1 MHVKKNKA
9 YIPVFCL
16 QILLC
21 LFLNWGGDQ
30 LVSRWN
36 WPVWMDSFGTMLT
49 AYLLGPWCAAI
60 VGATTNLLGHILYGI
75 PWWYA
80 LVSVAIGLIAGFAA
94 KKKWLDTLLG
104 TLTTGAIMAA
114 ATRRRWLPQ
123 AQAGGTIRCTLSQ
136 RDHMVVVDVVP
147 NGEQSFSI
155 RMVQSNIPVRKYD
168 QWVNNLSREIVYQA
182 SR

>member
-1 MHVKKNKA
+1 MTIKR
-9 YIPVFCL
+9 
-16 QILLC
+16 
-21 LFLNWGGDQ
+21 
-30 LVSRWN
+30 LVA
-36 WPVWMDSFGTMLT
+36 VAL
-49 AYLLGPWCAAI
+49 CAAMGFGLAGCFSEA
-60 VGATTNLLGHILYGI
+60 VDQGTPTPVEN
-75 PWWYA
+75 
-80 LVSVAIGLIAGFAA
+80 VSV
-94 KKKWLDTLLG
+94 TLAPG
-104 TLTTGAIMAA
+104 RTLSGAIMAA

-136 RDHMVVVDVVP
+136 RDHLVVVDVVP